1 MEMGVNMTND
11 NFLKG
16 QCLSDGNPYINTIP
30 RKWTDSEIEYMLKL
44 KSSGKTIKEICT
56 ILERSEASV
65 SVKLKRLKK
74 KDGNY
79 NEKHLTE
86 KVGINKQFVEY
97 IKPNSI
103 LDVYA
108 RDGNVAYTNYNVISN
123 DIDSSCETTYHMDA
137 FDLLCTLYLDK
148 EKFDIIDLDPYG
160 SAYDCFDFAIKM
172 ANKGLCITLG
182 EMGHKRWKR
191 LDYVKLRYGIYEL
204 KDFTSDNLIKK
215 IQEIGLRNKKKL
227 NVFAVKDWQNISR
240 VWFTIEPYKETSQW
254 ENKKEDNL
262 DKWVDF

>member
-1 MEMGVNMTND
+1 MGVNMTND

-86 KVGINKQFVEY
+86 KVDINKQFVEY

-148 EKFDIIDLDPYG
+148 EKFEDRDFKENTFIDL
-160 SAYDCFDFAIKM
+160 
-172 ANKGLCITLG
+172 N
-182 EMGHKRWKR
+182 E
-191 LDYVKLRYGIYEL
+191 LRMTISPSNAL
-204 KDFTSDNLIKK
+204 SDNKFVRLVKTLDPEIKTSSLTIRQLMQMFGSNVMRQFFGDK
-215 IQEIGLRNKKKL
+215 I
-227 NVFAVKDWQNISR
+227 
-240 VWFTIEPYKETSQW
+240 
-254 ENKKEDNL
+254 
-262 DKWVDF
+262 